1 MKLTFDKVLV
11 TGGAGFV
18 GSHTVDA
25 LMENGARAWVLD
37 NLSSGSLSNLRRW
50 SGDPNFHFV
59 RGTVLNSNTVSRLVG
74 KVDGVIHL
82 AAVVSTE
89 ISLRNPALTHL
100 VNVSGTLNVLNSGL
114 KNQVQKIVFAS
125 SSSVYGDSK
134 SAHVKETEPN
144 NPLNPY
150 GVSKLAAEKYCQAY
164 NRSFGIKT
172 VSLRYFNVYGERQ
185 SHSEY
190 SGVVAIFANKL
201 LNGSR
206 PTIFGSG
213 RQRRDF
219 IHVSDVA
226 RANLMA
232 LQSDRGAGQAFN
244 VGTGRAISVLTL
256 FHLLANITGSSEI
269 RPIHRKERRGDIK
282 NSCAD
287 MSTSE
292 RVLQFH
298 PQTDIEYGLEMLVKW
313 LQAK

>member
-11 TGGAGFV
+11 TGGAGFI

-25 LMENGARAWVLD
+25 LMESGARVWVLD
-37 NLSSGSLSNLRRW
+37 DLRSGAFSNLNRW
-50 SGDPNFHFV
+50 GEDLRFRFV
-59 RGTVLNSNTVSRLVG
+59 RGTVLNSNVVSRLVG
-74 KVDGVIHL
+74 KVDGVVHL
-82 AAVVSTE
+82 AAIVSTE
-89 ISLRNPALTHL
+89 ISLRDPTLTDH

-114 KNQVQKIVFAS
+114 KHRVQKIVYAS

-164 NRSFGIKT
+164 YHSLGLKT
-172 VSLRYFNVYGERQ
+172 TSLRYFNVYGERQ
-185 SHSEY
+185 SHTEY

-201 LNGSR
+201 LRRSR
-206 PTIFGSG
+206 PRIFGSG

-232 LQSDRGAGQAFN
+232 LQSDRSVGQAFN
-244 VGTGRAISVLTL
+244 VGTGRATSVLAL
-256 FHLLANITGSSEI
+256 FHSLASITGATEI
-269 RPIHRKERRGDIK
+269 KPIYRKERPGDIR

-287 MSTSE
+287 TSKSE
-292 RVLQFH
+292 RVLHFQPETNF
-298 PQTDIEYGLEMLVKW
+298 ESGLEMLVKW